1 MRGGSEGRP
10 GRPASGRRFES
21 DPAAPDFVFEASI
34 PGPPVGKGRPRA
46 STRGGFVRLYTPP
59 KTAQWEGLAAVV
71 LRGLWGGQPPVE
83 DPVSVGIL
91 ALFPRPQR
99 MLWKRKPMPREPYVQ
114 KPDLDNVVKA
124 VLDSVEKAGILKD
137 DKQVWSI
144 DCLALY
150 CAGDENPRVEV
161 RVGW

>member
-1 MRGGSEGRP
+1 
-10 GRPASGRRFES
+10 
-21 DPAAPDFVFEASI
+21 
-34 PGPPVGKGRPRA
+34 
-46 STRGGFVRLYTPP
+46 
-59 KTAQWEGLAAVV
+59 
-71 LRGLWGGQPPVE
+71 
-83 DPVSVGIL
+83 
-91 ALFPRPQR
+91 
-99 MLWKRKPMPREPYVQ
+99 MPREPYAQ